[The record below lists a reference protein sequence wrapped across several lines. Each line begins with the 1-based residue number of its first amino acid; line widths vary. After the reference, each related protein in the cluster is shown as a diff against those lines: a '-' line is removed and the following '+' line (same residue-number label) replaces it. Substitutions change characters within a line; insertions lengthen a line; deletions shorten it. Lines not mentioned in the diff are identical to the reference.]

1 MIRGETARLGHKAK
15 VVGVGVVVLLGAI
28 MARGMRMRDIRRKI
42 DIHREQ
48 IMRHL
53 TTMVDSIIIISS
65 SRSNRQGPALD
76 STIGQIHRMMDI
88 ILLHDTNIMTMS
100 QGEEEGMEAALL
112 HLIIWYVENENARSK
127 FRAHHSIITHSL
139 THNCTHPFT

>member
-1 MIRGETARLGHKAK
+1 M
-15 VVGVGVVVLLGAI
+15 GVVVLLGAI
-28 MARGMRMRDIRRKI
+28 MAGGMRMRDIRRKI

-53 TTMVDSIIIISS
+53 TTMVDSIIIIISSS

-112 HLIIWYVENENARSK
+112 HLITW
-127 FRAHHSIITHSL
+127 
-139 THNCTHPFT
+139 